1 LTLADT
7 PKQRMRLAPTLRL
20 DIAYSAEGW
29 IERFGNSR
37 KRTVVTIGNFDG
49 VHLCHQKIL
58 SEVTR
63 LARANDLESAVLTF
77 YPHPAQV
84 LRPEAAPTMLMTLE
98 QRLAAFDAMGINAA
112 LVMHFDT
119 ELARV
124 SAEDFARIFLVDAL
138 RAKAVLVG
146 DNFRFGNRQG
156 GDVRLLQEIGARS
169 NFEVQIVP
177 PVVENGVIVSSTAV
191 RQALREGRV
200 LDVEPLLGRPFS
212 LKGEI
217 RPGTGMG
224 RKLIVPTLNLSTDQE
239 TLPKNGVY
247 ATASVLGPKIYWSV
261 TNVGMRPTFD
271 GQQLAIESHLFDFSE
286 QLTSGKMEVIFLKR
300 LRDEQKF
307 SGPEALRE
315 QVLNDIERAKSVVA
329 TTIS

>member
-1 LTLADT
+1 MTLANT

-49 VHLCHQKIL
+49 VHLGHQKIL
-58 SEVTR
+58 SGVTQ
-63 LARANDLESAVLTF
+63 RAHTNDLESAVLTF
-77 YPHPAQV
+77 YPHPTRV
-84 LRPEAAPTMLMTLE
+84 LRPEAAPTLLMTLE

-112 LVMHFDT
+112 MVLQFDA
-119 ELARV
+119 ELAKV
-124 SAEDFARIFLVDAL
+124 SAEDFAKRFLVDAL

-156 GDVRLLQEIGARS
+156 GDVKLLQEIGARS
-169 NFEVQIVP
+169 DFEVQIAP
-177 PVVENGVIVSSTAV
+177 PVIENGVIVSSTAV
-191 RQALREGRV
+191 RQALRDGR
-200 LDVEPLLGRPFS
+200 LEDVEPLLGRPFS

-217 RPGTGMG
+217 RPGTGLG
-224 RKLIVPTLNLSTDQE
+224 RRLIVPTLNLLTEQE
-239 TLPKNGVY
+239 TLPKNAVY
-247 ATASVLGPKIYWSV
+247 ASATVLGPKVYWSV
-261 TNVGMRPTFD
+261 TNVGMRPTFN

-286 QLTSGKMEVIFLKR
+286 QLTSGKMDVIFLKR

-307 SGPEALRE
+307 SGPQALRE
-315 QVLNDIERAKSVVA
+315 QVLKDIERAKSVLKA
-329 TTIS
+329 S

>member
-7 PKQRMRLAPTLRL
+7 PKQRMRLVPTLRL

-49 VHLCHQKIL
+49 VHLGHQKIL
-58 SEVTR
+58 SGVTQR
-63 LARANDLESAVLTF
+63 ARANDLESAVLTF

-84 LRPEAAPTMLMTLE
+84 LRPEAAPTLLMTLE

-112 LVMHFDT
+112 LVLQFDA
-119 ELARV
+119 ELAKV
-124 SAEDFARIFLVDAL
+124 SAEDFARIFLVDTL

-156 GDVRLLQEIGARS
+156 GDVKLLQEIGARS
-169 NFEVQIVP
+169 DFEVQIVP
-177 PVVENGVIVSSTAV
+177 PVIENGVIVSSTAV

-200 LDVEPLLGRPFS
+200 EDVEPLLGRPFS

-217 RPGTGMG
+217 RPGTGLG
-224 RKLIVPTLNLSTDQE
+224 RKLIVPTLNLVTEQE

-247 ATASVLGPKIYWSV
+247 ATATVLGPKIYWSV

-300 LRDEQKF
+300 LREEQKF
-307 SGPEALRE
+307 GGPEALRE
-315 QVLNDIERAKSVVA
+315 QVLKDIERARSVV
-329 TTIS
+329 TNST

>member
-1 LTLADT
+1 LSSSEA

-29 IERFGNSR
+29 IERFGDKR

-49 VHLCHQKIL
+49 VHLGHQKIL
-58 SEVTR
+58 GGVTER
-63 LARANDLESAVLTF
+63 ARANDLESAILTF

-84 LRPEAAPTMLMTLE
+84 LRPETAPTLLMTLE

-112 LVMHFDT
+112 LVLQFDT
-119 ELARV
+119 DLAKI
-124 SAEDFARIFLVDAL
+124 SAEDFAKTFLVDTL

-156 GDVRLLQEIGARS
+156 GDVKLLLEVGKRS
-169 NFEVQIVP
+169 DFEVDIVP
-177 PVVENGVIVSSTAV
+177 PVVQEGVIVSSTAV
-191 RQALREGRV
+191 RQALRDGRV
-200 LDVEPLLGRPFS
+200 EEAEPLLGRPFS

-217 RPGTGMG
+217 RPGTGLG
-224 RKLIVPTLNLSTDQE
+224 RKLIVPTLNLVTDQE

-247 ATASVLGPKIYWSV
+247 ATATVLGPRIYWSV

-271 GQQLAIESHLFDFSE
+271 GHNLAIESHLFDFSE

-315 QVLNDIERAKSVVA
+315 QVLKDIDRAKSVVTA
-329 TTIS
+329 SS

>member
-37 KRTVVTIGNFDG
+37 KRTVVTVGNFDG
-49 VHLCHQKIL
+49 VHLGHQRIL
-58 SEVTR
+58 SGVTQR
-63 LARANDLESAVLTF
+63 ARANDLESAVLTF
-77 YPHPAQV
+77 YPHPTRV
-84 LRPEAAPTMLMTLE
+84 LRPEAAPTLLMTLE

-112 LVMHFDT
+112 MVLQFDA
-119 ELARV
+119 ELAKV
-124 SAEDFARIFLVDAL
+124 SAEDFARVFLVDAL

-156 GDVRLLQEIGARS
+156 GDVKLLQEIGARS
-169 NFEVQIVP
+169 DFEVQIVP
-177 PVVENGVIVSSTAV
+177 QVIENGVIVSSTAV
-191 RQALREGRV
+191 RQVLREGRV
-200 LDVEPLLGRPFS
+200 EDVEPFLGRPFS

-217 RPGTGMG
+217 RPGTGQG
-224 RKLIVPTLNLSTDQE
+224 RKLIVPTLNLLTEQE

-247 ATASVLGPKIYWSV
+247 ATATVLGPKIYWSV

-300 LRDEQKF
+300 LRDERKF
-307 SGPEALRE
+307 PGPEALRE
-315 QVLNDIERAKSVVA
+315 QVLNDIERAKSVI
-329 TTIS
+329 TTSS

>member
-7 PKQRMRLAPTLRL
+7 PKHRMRLAPTLRL

-29 IERFGNSR
+29 IERFGDSR

-49 VHLCHQKIL
+49 VHLGHQKIL
-58 SEVTR
+58 SGVTER
-63 LARANDLESAVLTF
+63 ARANDLESAVLTF
-77 YPHPAQV
+77 YPHPARV

-98 QRLAAFDAMGINAA
+98 QRLTAFDAMGINAA
-112 LVMHFDT
+112 LVLQFDA
-119 ELARV
+119 ELAKV

-138 RAKAVLVG
+138 RAKSVLVG

-156 GDVRLLQEIGARS
+156 GDVKLLQEIGRRS
-169 NFEVQIVP
+169 DFEVVIVP
-177 PVVENGVIVSSTAV
+177 PVVEDGLVVSSTAV
-191 RQALREGRV
+191 RQALRDGRV
-200 LDVEPLLGRPFS
+200 EDAEPLLGRPFS

-217 RPGTGMG
+217 RPGTGQG

-247 ATASVLGPKIYWSV
+247 ATATVLGPRIYWSV
-261 TNVGMRPTFD
+261 TNIGVRPTFD
-271 GQQLAIESHLFDFSE
+271 GHQLAIESHLFDFSE

-307 SGPEALRE
+307 SGPQALRE
-315 QVLNDIERAKSVVA
+315 QVLKDIERAKNVVA
-329 TTIS
+329 ASS

>member
-1 LTLADT
+1 LSSSET

-29 IERFGNSR
+29 IERFGGKR

-49 VHLCHQKIL
+49 VHLGHQKIL
-58 SEVTR
+58 GDVTKR
-63 LARANDLESAVLTF
+63 AHANDLESAILTF

-84 LRPEAAPTMLMTLE
+84 LRPETAPTLLMTLE

-112 LVMHFDT
+112 LVLQFDT
-119 ELARV
+119 DLAKI
-124 SAEDFARIFLVDAL
+124 SAEDFARTFLVDTL

-156 GDVRLLQEIGARS
+156 GDVKLLLEIGKRS
-169 NFEVQIVP
+169 DFEVDIVRP
-177 PVVENGVIVSSTAV
+177 IVEGGVIVSSTAI
-191 RQALREGRV
+191 RQALRDGRV
-200 LDVEPLLGRPFS
+200 EDAEPLLGRPFS

-224 RKLIVPTLNLSTDQE
+224 RKLIVPTLNLVTDQE
-239 TLPKNGVY
+239 ALPKNGVY
-247 ATASVLGPKIYWSV
+247 STATVLGPRIYWSV

-271 GQQLAIESHLFDFSE
+271 GHHLAIESHLFDFSE

-315 QVLNDIERAKSVVA
+315 QVLKDIGRAKSVVTA
-329 TTIS
+329 DS